1 MECKDFRDLLSA
13 YIDDV
18 LDPSDK
24 ETVAQHLALCAGCRQ
39 ELADLQKA
47 VAVIKSLGE
56 IAPPEHF
63 REQLKVRLQ
72 AVQKEIGDE
81 KRGMGSAKSRL
92 SFIRDWKK
100 SLKGWN
106 FFRARWIVPAAVLLL
121 GIGIGLVADKV
132 MNQRGLYNISA
143 LPQMGGSKA
152 KEYSLV
158 TGAKDGQKAV
168 TKESGSQERYKALHN
183 EAVPTYGGPTGSGE
197 TNDKQV
203 SMAESDKADILAAV
217 PANNGGADIKS
228 QAGTGVQQRQ
238 IIKNGWLTIKV
249 QKFDKSVQDI
259 GMLAESFGG
268 YVENS
273 EENNDGT
280 KTGRF
285 VVRVP
290 VNKFATAIAEFE
302 KLGQVVSKR
311 LAGEDVSIEYRD
323 AGARL
328 RNLRRQESRLLTLVD
343 KAASLS
349 DVLALEN
356 ELTRVRQEIESI
368 EVRIN
373 YLGNVTEMAT
383 IHLEVREAGDK
394 NAPDS
399 QGVVKRAW
407 NAFVESCRDLLRLLE
422 RLIVLLGSVL
432 PYLIVIIGGL
442 LMFRYFKKSKQ

>member
-1 MECKDFRDLLSA
+1 
-13 YIDDV
+13 
-18 LDPSDK
+18 
-24 ETVAQHLALCAGCRQ
+24 
-39 ELADLQKA
+39 
-47 VAVIKSLGE
+47 
-56 IAPPEHF
+56 
-63 REQLKVRLQ
+63 
-72 AVQKEIGDE
+72 
-81 KRGMGSAKSRL
+81 
-92 SFIRDWKK
+92 
-100 SLKGWN
+100 
-106 FFRARWIVPAAVLLL
+106 
-121 GIGIGLVADKV
+121 
-132 MNQRGLYNISA
+132 
-143 LPQMGGSKA
+143 
-152 KEYSLV
+152 
-158 TGAKDGQKAV
+158 
-168 TKESGSQERYKALHN
+168 
-183 EAVPTYGGPTGSGE
+183 
-197 TNDKQV
+197 
-203 SMAESDKADILAAV
+203 MAESDKADILATV
-217 PANNGGADIKS
+217 PENNGGADIKS

-249 QKFDKSVQDI
+249 RKFDKSVQDI
-259 GMLAESFGG
+259 GTLAESFGG

-290 VNKFATAIAEFE
+290 VNKFATGIAEFE

-356 ELTRVRQEIESI
+356 ELNRVRQEIESI
-368 EVRIN
+368 EAKIN

-407 NAFVESCRDLLRLLE
+407 NAFVESCRGLLRLLE

-432 PYLIVIIGGL
+432 PYLIVIVGGL